1 MAIFIFLCCANGERS
16 FSSTGSTSHGVIKES
31 SLLLLWSNLSNT
43 QKFQLN
49 LLCLLALAEMPV
61 TLLAG
66 GSCSLPISPTQH
78 CIHLKQPLDV
88 LLCAYL
94 LNFVL
99 LGKQHNRGSASRQKG
114 VDLPKEEG
122 GQANEIDVE
131 IERDGM
137 FQKMG
142 RTKELM

>member
-1 MAIFIFLCCANGERS
+1 MAIFIFQCCANDERS
-16 FSSTGSTSHGVIKES
+16 FSATGSTSHGVIKMLTVCS
-31 SLLLLWSNLSNT
+31 SGAIFSNT
-43 QKFQLN
+43 QKFKLN
-49 LLCLLALAEMPV
+49 MLCLLALAEMPV

-66 GSCSLPISPTQH
+66 GSCSLLISLTQH

-114 VDLPKEEG
+114 IDLPKEEG